1 MHPKE
6 FHLDWPRR
14 IIYSCTLLCAVSFVG
29 YVLAKPQ
36 LSATEATA
44 RMTGSSELT
53 DKRTRKS
60 AAGLMLD
67 TNLWKSVDSSLG
79 WIDEAESYLPVKDLG
94 GY

>member
-1 MHPKE
+1 
-6 FHLDWPRR
+6 
-14 IIYSCTLLCAVSFVG
+14 
-29 YVLAKPQ
+29 
-36 LSATEATA
+36 
-44 RMTGSSELT
+44 MTGSSELT

-67 TNLWKSVDSSLG
+67 TNLWISVDSSLG